1 MYFWQIGI
9 LLWELS
15 KDFNMGF
22 VKKIINLLIVS
33 TILFASFSC
42 ASRQKQALFEKKS
55 ATKDLQKKVFNPTN
69 YQIKPGDLLQVKNLQ
84 NRNLI
89 VNESLTKEKEGSN
102 NNNEQAYLVEQ
113 DSTIGLPILGRVKVG
128 GLTRVAAAKHVESLY
143 RKELRD
149 PIIELKIINLK
160 VTLLGEVK
168 SQGIYNLLKD
178 HTSLIEIIGEAGG
191 LTDKA
196 NSENVKIIRGGM
208 QDPQIIDLDLT
219 DISTLSDS
227 RTLLENNDIIY
238 IAQNK
243 RAIRSEKLQSISSI
257 LQPVIA
263 LLNTALLIYT
273 ITR

>member
-1 MYFWQIGI
+1 MYFWRIGV
-9 LLWELS
+9 LLWELRQF
-15 KDFNMGF
+15 FNMCF
-22 VKKIINLLIVS
+22 IKKIINLLIVS

-42 ASRQKQALFEKKS
+42 ANRQKQALFEKKS
-55 ATKDLQKKVFNPTN
+55 TANNSPKKELTPPN

-89 VNESLTKEKEGSN
+89 VNESFTKEKEASN
-102 NNNEQAYLVEQ
+102 NNHEQTYLVEQ

-128 GLTRVAAAKHVESLY
+128 GLTRRDAANQVQSLY
-143 RKELRD
+143 RKELKD

-168 SQGIYNLLKD
+168 NQGIYNLLKD

-196 NSENVKIIRGGM
+196 SSNNLKIIRGGM
-208 QDPQIIDLDLT
+208 QNPQIINLDLT

-243 RAIRSEKLQSISSI
+243 RAIRSEKLQSMSAI